1 MYLVACSGEYGPQIS
16 TTFSPYH
23 FIFLLSSHYWQK
35 RLSTF
40 SLFRMDQILPK
51 LLCMTIFCNSSFFFK
66 NQTKSNPHW
75 PEPLQVRSEV
85 AAVRWG
91 RSGRVHGLEF
101 TKKQMM
107 RVERFKAQRNDG
119 VRRTLTL
126 HLLLFLCKQQQHS
139 GQTWTGFCIWVIVFC
154 DLPAVWFRCSRQ
166 IAAGICCVSPR
177 LDASVAL
184 GGRALS
190 FALGCQ

>member
-1 MYLVACSGEYGPQIS
+1 MDHKSLQRFCLTTSFFCSPLIIDRKDS
-16 TTFSPYH
+16 PLSPYSEWIK
-23 FIFLLSSHYWQK
+23 FFPNYFAWP
-35 RLSTF
+35 F
-40 SLFRMDQILPK
+40 SAIPV
-51 LLCMTIFCNSSFFFK
+51 FF
-66 NQTKSNPHW
+66 QKSNQKQSPLA
-75 PEPLQVRSEV
+75 EPLQVRSEV

-184 GGRALS
+184 GGCALS